1 MRFLHRVRLLV
12 SVFLFLMSRA
22 TRCYYTFAP
31 HHHPALSLS
40 PSSHHIFLLS
50 VPLLPIAFVY
60 LHSIVSYERYII
72 IYALAPPRLL
82 SHLFL
87 AALRIVHR
95 TPHPHA
101 CCYISLERLVY
112 HRNIPCVHVSAFCH
126 FSCRHGPCSAI
137 SRDSYVGGIGAVPC
151 CIRLSLRLSPVF
163 RRTVPHAL

>member
-12 SVFLFLMSRA
+12 SVFLFLTFRA

-31 HHHPALSLS
+31 HHHPALSLAFVA
-40 PSSHHIFLLS
+40 SHFPYFLCLS
-50 VPLLPIAFVY
+50 YSIAFVY

-87 AALRIVHR
+87 AALRIVYR

-112 HRNIPCVHVSAFCH
+112 HRNILCVHVSAFCH
-126 FSCRHGPCSAI
+126 FSRRHGPCSAI

-151 CIRLSLRLSPVF
+151 YIRLSLRLSPVF